1 MKRIRALWDDECVT
15 YEQYPNQPG
24 GTPQGAGSWQQPG
37 SASWNYDDG
46 APQQPTGWRPPP
58 KPGLF
63 PLRPLTFGEIFSA
76 TFRLLRVN
84 VAASFG
90 GAFLIQLITGLV
102 ATVLPIVALII
113 GTNRIVMGSAAD
125 ERELTFS
132 MLTWMFIA
140 FIPGLI
146 LSLIGSSLVQVIV
159 AQVVAAGALSRKLTL
174 GEAFRTAWR
183 RVWAVLG
190 YLVVVGIA
198 AAIVMAIVF
207 APTIIF
213 IVVLANNDNS
223 LIFLLLLGILF
234 VLGGIALFCWFTTKL
249 LLAVPSIVLEGYGPI
264 SAIGR
269 SWRLTNG
276 YFWRTF
282 GIWVL
287 VSLIVSVATQT
298 ISGIFSFMFS
308 FAGMLTPFGEGSTG
322 QEGIAIGVAI
332 AMALLSVVL
341 STVLQA
347 ISNVLVGGNAA
358 IMYTDLRMR
367 KEGLNIHLQQAAEDY
382 SEGREP
388 ERDPWTAPD
397 LGPVPTP
404 DGPGA
409 QAAYGQRY
417 GQQPYGQAP
426 YGQQP
431 HGQQP
436 YGQGNYGQQ
445 PSQFGQ
451 PGYGQQPY
459 GQADAQAAA
468 PQPYRPF
475 PEQQQQS
482 QQQQPAP
489 QQPSSPYASGADSG
503 MTPDDGEAGQGNDQ
517 QRPF

>member
-1 MKRIRALWDDECVT
+1 MKRVRPLWDDEAVT

-24 GTPQGAGSWQQPG
+24 GATQGAGGWQQPG
-37 SASWNYDDG
+37 SASWNYDG
-46 APQQPTGWRPPP
+46 PAPEQPTGWRPPP

-90 GAFLIQLITGLV
+90 GAFLIQLVTGLL
-102 ATVLPIVALII
+102 AAVLPVVAVLI
-113 GTNRIVMGSAAD
+113 GANRISMASAAD
-125 ERELTFS
+125 ESELAIS
-132 MLTWMFIA
+132 MLTWMLIA
-140 FIPGLI
+140 FIPGI
-146 LSLIGSSLVQVIV
+146 VISLIGSSLVQVIV

-174 GEAFRTAWR
+174 GEAFRNAWR

-190 YLVVVGIA
+190 YVVLVGLGAAVVTGLLLLPI
-198 AAIVMAIVF
+198 
-207 APTIIF
+207 IIF
-213 IVVLANNDNS
+213 FVVLSSQDNA
-223 LIFLLLLGILF
+223 LVLLLLLGILLI
-234 VLGGIALFCWFTTKL
+234 LGGVVLFCWISTKL
-249 LLAVPSIVLEGYGPI
+249 LVAVPSIVLEGYGPI
-264 SAIGR
+264 AAIRR

-282 GIWVL
+282 GIWIL

-308 FAGMLTPFGEGSTG
+308 FAGALTPLGDGATG
-322 QEGIAIGVAI
+322 QEGIFIAVAI
-332 AMALLSVVL
+332 AMMLLSVLL

-347 ISNVLVGGNAA
+347 ISNVLIGGNAA

-388 ERDPWTAPD
+388 EQDPWTAPD

-409 QAAYGQRY
+409 HLGYEQGYA
-417 GQQPYGQAP
+417 QQPYGQAP
-426 YGQQP
+426 YGQDA
-431 HGQQP
+431 
-436 YGQGNYGQQ
+436 YGQQ
-445 PSQFGQ
+445 PGAAPYGQ
-451 PGYGQQPY
+451 NAYGQQQP
-459 GQADAQAAA
+459 

-475 PEQQQQS
+475 PEQPS
-482 QQQQPAP
+482 TAQPYGEQPSPA
-489 QQPSSPYASGADSG
+489 QPSSPYASGAD
-503 MTPDDGEAGQGNDQ
+503 TDPKPNDGEPGQNDEQ
-517 QRPF
+517 QRPY